1 MIRFLT
7 LTGFLMAMSPTLA
20 AAPSAGL
27 EARRKS
33 MNDLLAEHWEYTLSH
48 SPEFASILGDKRW
61 NDKVTDFSQEDAF
74 NENER
79 YPKVMAVHLT
89 SVERLGGPFG
99 WEVAIPRGVA
109 GLSRS
114 SVVKCTEISTLWK
127 EQLQGPAA
135 TLPGSLMRSVDAAL
149 AIALGLGS
157 TPVAATREQE

>member
-1 MIRFLT
+1 MLVV
-7 LTGFLMAMSPTLA
+7 S
-20 AAPSAGL
+20 
-27 EARRKS
+27 
-33 MNDLLAEHWEYTLSH
+33 D
-48 SPEFASILGDKRW
+48 
-61 NDKVTDFSQEDAF
+61 DAF

-99 WEVAIPRGVA
+99 WEVAIPSGVA

-114 SVVKCTEISTLWK
+114 SVVKCSEIYTLWK
-127 EQLQGPAA
+127 EQLQGPGA